1 MQIRSAL
8 NRLRFLLVFAA
19 ATITTGCSTAPEAKE
34 RAAFRAAVDKA
45 EAWFEENVDGLGD
58 QIETST
64 AHIIFPE
71 VMQWGTGFG
80 GGRWGRGMVRDARG
94 DQIGWSA
101 VNTTSLGLQAGVQG
115 FKMLIVIEDPETLE
129 AFQQDRLAG
138 SISSVVVVLE
148 GGSETA
154 PFENGVAIY
163 QGANVGLMAGV
174 NVALDYLRYEPLED
188 DEN

>member
-1 MQIRSAL
+1 MPIRRILFSSH
-8 NRLRFLLVFAA
+8 LLLAFTAA
-19 ATITTGCSTAPEAKE
+19 AITTGCSTAPEAKE

-45 EAWFEENVDGLGD
+45 ETWFEENVDGLGE
-58 QIETST
+58 QIEASA

-80 GGRWGRGMVRDARG
+80 GGRWGRGMVRGPQG

-115 FKMLIVIEDPETLE
+115 FKMLIVIEDAATLE

-148 GGSETA
+148 GESETA
-154 PFENGVAIY
+154 PFENGIAIY

-174 NVALDYLRYEPLED
+174 NVALDLLRYEPLEED
-188 DEN
+188 DG